1 MDHSLLS
8 RTFKKLINTNV
19 LTFDLDS
26 KALNLQKTA
35 IEMPVHVSC
44 IIGHEN
50 YRTYLCLKIV

>member
-8 RTFKKLINTNV
+8 RTFKKLINTKV

-26 KALNLQKTA
+26 KALNLKTA
-35 IEMPVHVSC
+35 IGMPVHVSC